1 MPNTQKCTKI
11 FQVELVYNS
20 MKLCGERY
28 AEVELELD
36 ILLNMIEES
45 RRRMNESARDRS
57 LTDPDVVQISQGLDR
72 LLNQYYEMVYRAG

>member
-1 MPNTQKCTKI
+1 M
-11 FQVELVYNS
+11 
-20 MKLCGERY
+20 
-28 AEVELELD
+28 ELELD